1 MSSNRYGHAVPRW
14 EHGSEER
21 LQEAALELFE
31 EQGFESTS
39 VGEIAERARVTTRTF
54 FRYFP
59 DKRDVLFA
67 RADHLRD
74 ALVDRMLRAPDVE
87 EPLQAVVGV
96 LAGFD
101 WDGQG
106 RESQRRR
113 QAVIAAN
120 PELLERDLIKHE
132 DIAVAFADVLRRRGV
147 DPEIAGLASRVG
159 AQVFRV
165 AYDQWS
171 RSVGEADIT
180 AIARDVLAL
189 LGSLTPTG
197 QRVVEPST

>member
-59 DKRDVLFA
+59 DKREVLFA
-67 RADHLRD
+67 RADRLRD

-87 EPLQAVVGV
+87 EPLEAVVGV

-101 WDGQG
+101 WEGQG

-120 PELLERDLIKHE
+120 PELRERDLIKHE
-132 DIAVAFADVLRRRGV
+132 DIAVAFADVLRGRGI
-147 DPEIAGLASRVG
+147 DPEIAQLASRVG

-165 AYDQWS
+165 AHEQWTTA
-171 RSVGEADIT
+171 VGEADLA
-180 AIARDVLAL
+180 AIAQDVLSR
-189 LGSLTPTG
+189 LGSLTPAG
-197 QRVVEPST
+197 PRVGEPST